1 MKPYIVFEADKL
13 SAKELERRL
22 NWFEANNY
30 EVFEHGYDR
39 GRFVMKH
46 YEPPPPPPRML
57 SKQERE
63 ELGNKIV
70 NWAHEKEIKLAKR
83 HIIYYLTL
91 ALTAW
96 LVSGRRIGLLVL
108 VAGVV
113 VALGVGVS
121 RIYLGYHYLTD
132 VVGGLLAGIA
142 WLLVVGAAFRA
153 RPTWRQWRSERI
165 PRTRERGGSG
175 TTAVG

>member
-91 ALTAW
+91 ESTELNPLDFDFLWAYIDTIKKKA
-96 LVSGRRIGLLVL
+96 
-108 VAGVV
+108 
-113 VALGVGVS
+113 S
-121 RIYLGYHYLTD
+121 RK
-132 VVGGLLAGIA
+132 
-142 WLLVVGAAFRA
+142 
-153 RPTWRQWRSERI
+153 
-165 PRTRERGGSG
+165 
-175 TTAVG
+175 